1 LPLML
6 SNGNALRPRGTIS
19 TQAEV
24 LGRYA
29 EIALSSVESVEAVT
43 KDPQIL
49 RRVAQLP
56 ESTFPLREALVP
68 RHLYHDNDHRRP
80 GCAEVGY

>member
-1 LPLML
+1 ML

-24 LGRYA
+24 LGRCA

-56 ESTFPLREALVP
+56 EFDVSSQGSARAAPSLSRQ
-68 RHLYHDNDHRRP
+68 
-80 GCAEVGY
+80 